1 MVESHPAH
9 DSGRIFVGRH
19 REMVELTAA
28 LNDALAGHGRMVVL
42 AGEPGI
48 GKTRTAEELAVL
60 AETRGAQVLWGRCYE
75 EQGAPP
81 YWPWVLWT
89 QSPTPCGMPIET
101 SKRHQLRPSR
111 ESPGPPGQCGG
122 PLMGRGV
129 QPVTHMLSQGLLGF
143 LLRSTDDHPGFTEVC
158 PSLAEG
164 SAWRALEN
172 VPAARTSLG
181 SGDDAPGRSL

>member
-28 LNDALAGHGRMVVL
+28 LNDALTGHGRMVVL

-101 SKRHQLRPSR
+101 SKSPPTPTFTRVSR
-111 ESPGPPGQCGG
+111 TVRRSSW
-122 PLMGRGV
+122 V
-129 QPVTHMLSQGLLGF
+129 AIQPVTHMLSQGFQGCNGGLSLLQGGHGFPLPLQLLGQVSP
-143 LLRSTDDHPGFTEVC
+143 LDP
-158 PSLAEG
+158 
-164 SAWRALEN
+164 
-172 VPAARTSLG
+172 
-181 SGDDAPGRSL
+181 

>member
-28 LNDALAGHGRMVVL
+28 LNDALTGHGRMVVL

-101 SKRHQLRPSR
+101 SKSPPTPTFTRVSR
-111 ESPGPPGQCGG
+111 ASRTVRRSP
-122 PLMGRGV
+122 
-129 QPVTHMLSQGLLGF
+129 
-143 LLRSTDDHPGFTEVC
+143 
-158 PSLAEG
+158 
-164 SAWRALEN
+164 
-172 VPAARTSLG
+172 LG
-181 SGDDAPGRSL
+181 SRSPAGHAYALSGLSGLSASLHR

>member
-1 MVESHPAH
+1 MVESHLAH

-28 LNDALAGHGRMVVL
+28 LNDALTGHGRMVVL

-75 EQGAPP
+75 EQGRPP
-81 YWPWVLWT
+81 TGHGSCGHNRPPLVGC
-89 QSPTPCGMPIET
+89 QSRPP
-101 SKRHQLRPSR
+101 RVHQLRPSR

-122 PLMGRGV
+122 PLGRGGV
-129 QPVTHMLSQGLLGF
+129 QPVTHMLSQGFLGF
-143 LLRSTDDHPGFTEVC
+143 LLRSTDNRPGFAEAWAC
-158 PSLAEG
+158 PGECASG
-164 SAWRALEN
+164 KNISRVWRRRS
-172 VPAARTSLG
+172 RT
-181 SGDDAPGRSL
+181 